1 MAIVLHTADTHL
13 GYSQY
18 HSEVREAD
26 FAAAFETVIDEAIDN
41 DVDAVVHSGDL
52 FHHSRPDVT
61 TLADT
66 LRQLQ
71 RLDDAEIPFLG
82 VVGNHEGTTGDQWV
96 DIFDQLRLGIRLG
109 REPTVIDDT
118 AFYGL
123 DHVSPA
129 RRSSLE
135 YDFEPHDAEY
145 AILVGH
151 GLFSPVADGGRWPL
165 QEVIEASSVRFDGFL
180 LGDDHMPHVQVVR
193 DATVTYPGSTDRTQ
207 SDQRAPRGF
216 NMVMTGVNTEA
227 EAVPTPDGGA
237 ETPVGLA
244 PTGPEVAERDAD
256 VPWPVSITEAR
267 EEGIRRAIEG
277 PHGEPPVLVERR
289 EMRTRPFRYLS
300 VTLEEDEGAARVRDE
315 IDDADLTGA
324 VTIIHIS
331 GTGDPVL
338 AANIEEYVRDVGA
351 MTARVNDTRVFGSE
365 EDTDDVSFADPEAA
379 VESRLREMRLSGAGH
394 DIERRIRE
402 QDTPTTSMAD
412 AVEGDV
418 DDRIKDD
425 PDQFIRQEPEVE
437 SESEDEAET
446 GTNAGIDTG
455 ADDVAADDGE
465 GSVSEA
471 SELEAGTEDEIDDT
485 DMESDGDA
493 AEADADPAPNDDAE
507 SPPADASFETGK
519 DDAETGKSP
528 ETETVADTEDDAVSE
543 GEPNPEGD
551 YDDATEGEETDEQTE
566 AEADGEDE
574 DAQQVTLDDRWGD

>member
-1 MAIVLHTADTHL
+1 MATVLHTADTHL

-26 FAAAFETVIDEAIDN
+26 FAAAFETVIDEAIAN

-52 FHHSRPDVT
+52 FQHSRPDVT
-61 TLADT
+61 TLAET
-66 LRQLQ
+66 LKQLQ

-109 REPTVIDDT
+109 REPTIIGDT

-135 YDFEPHDAEY
+135 YDFEPHDAEC
-145 AILVGH
+145 AVLVGH

-165 QEVIEASSVRFDGFL
+165 QEVMDASSVRFDGFL

-216 NMVMTGVNTEA
+216 NMVMTGADTEA

-244 PTGPEVAERDAD
+244 PDGPDVGERDAD
-256 VPWPVSITEAR
+256 APWPASITEAR
-267 EEGIRRAIEG
+267 EEGVRRAIEG
-277 PHGEPPVLVERR
+277 PHGESPVLIERR
-289 EMRTRPFRYLS
+289 EMYTRPFRYLS
-300 VTLEEDEGAARVRDE
+300 VTLEEDEGAARVREE
-315 IDDADLTGA
+315 IDNADLTGA

-338 AANIEEYVRDVGA
+338 AATIEEYARDAGA

-365 EDTDDVSFADPEAA
+365 EDADDVSFADPEAA
-379 VESRLREMRLSGAGH
+379 VESRLHEMNLSRAGY
-394 DIERRIRE
+394 DIEQRIRE

-412 AVEGDV
+412 AVEGEV

-425 PDQFIRQEPEVE
+425 PDHFIREEPEAE
-437 SESEDEAET
+437 SEADDEGESDTDAGVDT
-446 GTNAGIDTG
+446 GTNDM
-455 ADDVAADDGE
+455 AADDAEEETATDVVG
-465 GSVSEA
+465 V
-471 SELEAGTEDEIDDT
+471 EAGPQT
-485 DMESDGDA
+485 S
-493 AEADADPAPNDDAE
+493 DDAE
-507 SPPADASFETGK
+507 SPP
-519 DDAETGKSP
+519 DDAPVEVDDSDAGPREPP
-528 ETETVADTEDDAVSE
+528 ETETVANTGDEDDVKDDDDT
-543 GEPNPEGD
+543 GDEPDPGAD
-551 YDDATEGEETDEQTE
+551 TSGEETDEQIQ
-566 AEADGEDE
+566 AEADGEDG
-574 DAQQVTLDDRWGD
+574 DAQQVTLDDRWG

>member
-1 MAIVLHTADTHL
+1 MATVLHTADTHL

-61 TLADT
+61 TLGET

-96 DIFDQLRLGIRLG
+96 DIFDQLRLGIRLD

-135 YDFEPHDAEY
+135 YGFEPHDAEY

-193 DATVTYPGSTDRTQ
+193 DVTVTYPGSTDRTQ

-216 NMVMTGVNTEA
+216 NVVMTGVNTEA

-244 PTGPEVAERDAD
+244 STGPEVAERDAD
-256 VPWPVSITEAR
+256 ALWPVSITEAR
-267 EEGIRRAIEG
+267 EEGIQRAIEG

-315 IDDADLTGA
+315 INDNDLTGA

-331 GTGDPVL
+331 GSGDPVL
-338 AANIEEYVRDVGA
+338 AATIEEYARDSGA

-365 EDTDDVSFADPEAA
+365 EDAGDVSFADPEAA

-412 AVEGDV
+412 AVEGDIA
-418 DDRIKDD
+418 DRIKDD
-425 PDQFIRQEPEVE
+425 PDQFIRQEPEAE
-437 SESEDEAET
+437 SEPEDEAET
-446 GTNAGIDTG
+446 GTNGSIDTG
-455 ADDVAADDGE
+455 ADDGE
-465 GSVSEA
+465 GSVSEP
-471 SELEAGTEDEIDDT
+471 SELGAETKDGIDDT
-485 DMESDGDA
+485 DKETEGDA
-493 AEADADPAPNDDAE
+493 AEADTDPAPNDDVE
-507 SPPADASFETGK
+507 SPPANASFETGEG
-519 DDAETGKSP
+519 DPETGKPP
-528 ETETVADTEDDAVSE
+528 ETETVADTEDEPESE
-543 GEPNPEGD
+543 DGPDPETD
-551 YDDATEGEETDEQTE
+551 YDDEDATESEETDGQTE
-566 AEADGEDE
+566 AGADSEDE
-574 DAQQVTLDDRWGD
+574 DAQVTLDDRWG

>member
-1 MAIVLHTADTHL
+1 MATVLHTADTHL

-26 FAAAFETVIDEAIDN
+26 FAAAFETVIDEAIAN

-52 FHHSRPDVT
+52 FQHSRPDVT
-61 TLADT
+61 TLAET
-66 LRQLQ
+66 LKQLQ

-109 REPTVIDDT
+109 REPTIIGDT

-129 RRSSLE
+129 RRSSLD
-135 YDFEPHDAEY
+135 YDFEAHNAEC
-145 AILVGH
+145 AVLVGH

-165 QEVIEASSVRFDGFL
+165 QEVIDASSVRFDGFL

-216 NMVMTGVNTEA
+216 NIVTTGADTEA
-227 EAVPTPDGGA
+227 ETVPTPDGGA

-244 PTGPEVAERDAD
+244 PDGPDVAERDAD
-256 VPWPVSITEAR
+256 TPWPASITEAR
-267 EEGIRRAIEG
+267 EEGVRRAIES

-300 VTLEEDEGAARVRDE
+300 VTLEEDEGAARVREE

-338 AANIEEYVRDVGA
+338 AATIEEYARDAGA

-365 EDTDDVSFADPEAA
+365 EDADDVSFADPEAA
-379 VESRLREMRLSGAGH
+379 VESRLREMNLSRAGH

-412 AVEGDV
+412 AVEGEV

-425 PDQFIRQEPEVE
+425 PDHFIREEPEAESEADDEGDTDAGVDTDTDDMAADDTE
-437 SESEDEAET
+437 DGMSKASESENEAE
-446 GTNAGIDTG
+446 GGV
-455 ADDVAADDGE
+455 DDAEEETAAD
-465 GSVSEA
+465 VV
-471 SELEAGTEDEIDDT
+471 
-485 DMESDGDA
+485 
-493 AEADADPAPNDDAE
+493 EADPQTSDDAE
-507 SPPADASFETGK
+507 SPP
-519 DDAETGKSP
+519 DDAPIEADDGDADPGEPP
-528 ETETVADTEDDAVSE
+528 ETEAVADTGDEDEAD
-543 GEPNPEGD
+543 GDDDTGDEPDSGAD
-551 YDDATEGEETDEQTE
+551 TGGEETDEQIQT
-566 AEADGEDE
+566 EADGEDG
-574 DAQQVTLDDRWGD
+574 DAEQVTLDDRWGE